1 MYLYLVSIAGE
12 IPLKSH
18 VTRSRFV
25 RRLIKNI
32 EDTLLRKNVKEF
44 KIWIDGARIFIK
56 ADCAID
62 NILTRIFGIHSIAKV
77 IELEFDSLSDL
88 ADKVCEITRRYVKNR
103 KFAVRV
109 HRVGDHNFTSLD
121 IAKIV
126 GAKLKPYSSGVDLET
141 PDVEIF
147 IEIRN
152 KKAYVFTEKLKGP
165 KGLPIG
171 VEGKALVLFSGGFD
185 SPVAA
190 WFTAK
195 RGVKVDFLHF
205 ILTSPYSAY
214 YAFKVAKHI
223 TEHWLYGYEP
233 KFYIV
238 DLSDI
243 VSYIIENVRHDYS
256 QVVLRAVMYIVASKI
271 VKEKDYDTIVT
282 GESIGQAS
290 SQTLKNL
297 KVLEETLNLNTLIV
311 RPLISLDKEEIID
324 YSRFIGTY
332 NLSSIIKEYCVIA
345 RRHVV
350 TKADPQILK
359 SEIDKIPDDFF
370 EKAVGSIKEYNILKT
385 DPLKLLD
392 TSEIEIDFIPEGAF
406 IIDVR
411 DYDEYRKWHIDKAV
425 HISDITDTEKLKDK
439 IVIVYCKSGSLSF
452 IFAKKLRED
461 GIKAFSLKGGILRI
475 QELEKKG
482 VCKVV

>member
-1 MYLYLVSIAGE
+1 MNLYLVSMAGE

-18 VTRSRFV
+18 ITRSRFV

-32 EDTLLRKNVKEF
+32 EDALLRRNVKEF
-44 KIWIDGARIFIK
+44 KVWIDGARIFIK
-56 ADCAID
+56 TNTTID

-77 IELEFDSLSDL
+77 TELEFDSLSDL
-88 ADKVCEITRRYVKNR
+88 ADRVCEIARRYVENR

-121 IAKIV
+121 VAKIV

-141 PDVEIF
+141 PDVEVF

-152 KKAYVFTEKLKGP
+152 NKVYVFTEKLKGP

-195 RGVKVDFLHF
+195 RGIKVDFLHF

-233 KFYIV
+233 KFYTI
-238 DLSDI
+238 DLSNI
-243 VSYIIENVRHDYS
+243 VSYIVENVRRDYS

-311 RPLISLDKEEIID
+311 RPLVSLDKEEIMD

-332 NLSSIIKEYCVIA
+332 DLSSTIKEYCVIA

-350 TKADPQILK
+350 TKADPQVLK
-359 SEIDKIPDDFF
+359 SEIDKIPGDLF
-370 EKAVGSIKEYNILKT
+370 EKAINSIKEYNILKT
-385 DPLKLLD
+385 NPLKLLD

-411 DYDEYRKWHIDKAV
+411 DYDEYKKWHISKAV
-425 HISDITDTEKLKDK
+425 HISDITDTEKLKGK

-475 QELEKKG
+475 KELEKKG
-482 VCKVV
+482 ICKVI